1 MMVIV
6 LENAPPRLRGR
17 LNLWLTEIRAGTY
30 VGSYGRR
37 VRERLWADVTAM
49 IGGGNAA
56 IAWSAPNG
64 SGFAFDSIG
73 PDRRE
78 MIDIDGFALVRF
90 EAKPGET
97 REAAP

>member
-6 LENAPPRLRGR
+6 IENAPPRLRGR
-17 LNLWLTEIRAGTY
+17 LTLWLAEIRAGTY
-30 VGSYGRR
+30 IGSYGRR

-49 IGGGNAA
+49 IGTGSAV
-56 IAWSAPNG
+56 IAWSAPTE

-90 EAKPGET
+90 AAKE
-97 REAAP
+97 RAA